1 MRLASIEL
9 SGFRGF
15 PQRREFDLDADAVV
29 VIGANGHGKTSLFD
43 GVLWALSG
51 RIPRLQNDDAR
62 LVSLYSETGQA
73 RVSLRLKD
81 RGTGEQFTVT
91 RSFDGKE
98 GRFTLETHEGSY
110 QGPSAEGRLI
120 ALVWPVG
127 AAASDAREA
136 LASVL
141 TRSVYLQQD
150 LLRQFVEAASDQ
162 ERFAA
167 VSELVGAG
175 RVTELQ
181 ASLEHAK
188 KAWSTVTNQRQDELR
203 PFREQQSM
211 IEARMS
217 ELAARSSQAPLAI
230 TSEAWSQW
238 WQGLSKLGLKAI
250 QVEPASRE
258 APAAIDGAIKEL
270 EALRRSTERRTQTLS
285 AIKTEIAGLAK
296 RPMPEIAALREKVII
311 LRKQVEDS
319 KRVASDEQARLAD
332 LRRQQAELK
341 EKGEQLRALAV
352 LALKHLAEYCPVC
365 AQTYDK
371 EATRLR
377 LEAMAKGG
385 IGDTQAGS
393 GSSEK
398 LSELLAAVAAK
409 EKEVAAAEIALRS
422 GEQAVSESQVVQQ
435 NISKRLSEMGIGAN
449 ADDSRRAEVERAA
462 GEADALLGRVAE
474 LQRIGESLALR
485 LAQSSAD
492 L

>member
-1 MRLASIEL
+1 
-9 SGFRGF
+9 
-15 PQRREFDLDADAVV
+15 
-29 VIGANGHGKTSLFD
+29 
-43 GVLWALSG
+43 
-51 RIPRLQNDDAR
+51 
-62 LVSLYSETGQA
+62 
-73 RVSLRLKD
+73 
-81 RGTGEQFTVT
+81 
-91 RSFDGKE
+91 
-98 GRFTLETHEGSY
+98 
-110 QGPSAEGRLI
+110 
-120 ALVWPVG
+120 
-127 AAASDAREA
+127 
-136 LASVL
+136 
-141 TRSVYLQQD
+141 
-150 LLRQFVEAASDQ
+150 
-162 ERFAA
+162 
-167 VSELVGAG
+167 
-175 RVTELQ
+175 
-181 ASLEHAK
+181 
-188 KAWSTVTNQRQDELR
+188 
-203 PFREQQSM
+203 M

-435 NISKRLSEMGIGAN
+435 NISKRLSEIGIGAN
-449 ADDSRRAEVERAA
+449 ADDRRRAEVERAA

-474 LQRIGESLALR
+474 LQRIGEFLALR
-485 LAQSSAD
+485 LAQSSAAAAID
-492 L
+492 ELRREAETLRRDEKRSRLCSRRFTSSCTEGWGQ